1 MLDINKIRQNP
12 DEVKAGLK
20 AKEVDCD
27 AIVDQILVLDKEI
40 KGLKTATETKTAQK
54 NKIAKENGKL
64 FGQKKGMEKR
74 GEDTSALEA
83 QIEANKAT
91 SIALDAAIADDAAA
105 LKEKTT
111 EFRTCMLALPN
122 LPDADLLPGGKENN
136 EPLRYIGEKHTFDF
150 EPKHHVDL
158 CQNLGLIDYERGVKL
173 AGSGNWMYTGMG
185 ARLEWALLNYFI
197 DTHTADGY
205 DFILPPHMLEY
216 QCGETAGQFPKFAD
230 EVFKIA
236 NHPTEGGTF
245 YMLPTAEAALAS
257 IYRDEILT
265 EADLPKKFFAYTP
278 CFRREAG
285 SHRAD
290 ERGMVRGHQFNK
302 VEMFQFTTAEGSDE
316 AFEELVTKAENLVA
330 GLGLHFRTVKLAAGD
345 CSASMA
351 RTYDIE
357 ILIPSMNG
365 YKEVSSVSNAR
376 DYQARRGNCRYRR
389 ADGKLDF
396 VHTLNGSGL
405 ATSRIFPAIVEQ
417 NQRADGSVVIPE
429 VLRKYLGGIEVI
441 EKK

>member
-1 MLDINKIRQNP
+1 MLDIKKIKENP
-12 DEVKAGLK
+12 DAVKAGLK

-27 AIVDQILVLDKEI
+27 AIVDRILELDVQIRA
-40 KGLKTATETKTAQK
+40 LKTSSESKTAQK
-54 NKIAKENGKL
+54 NKLSKENGKL
-64 FGQKKGMEKR
+64 FGMKKGAEKQ
-74 GEDTSALEA
+74 GKDTAELDAQIAKNNAESSALNASIEEEA
-83 QIEANKAT
+83 AQLNTLSAEY
-91 SIALDAAIADDAAA
+91 
-105 LKEKTT
+105 
-111 EFRTCMLALPN
+111 RTCMLSLPN
-122 LPDADLLPGGKENN
+122 LPDEDLLPGGKEINH
-136 EPLRYIGEKHTFDF
+136 PLRYVGKKPEFDF

-158 CQNLGLIDYERGVKL
+158 CEGLGLIDYVRGTKL
-173 AGSGNWMYTGMG
+173 AGAGNWMYTGMG
-185 ARLEWALLNYFI
+185 ARREWALLNYFI
-197 DTHTADGY
+197 DCHTADGY

-230 EVFKIA
+230 EVYKIA
-236 NHPTEGGTF
+236 NPTDDRIH

-265 EADLPKKFFAYTP
+265 EADLPKKLFAYTP

-302 VEMFQFTTAEGSDE
+302 VEMFQFTTPETSDE
-316 AFEELVTKAENLVA
+316 AFDELVTKAEKLVE
-330 GLGLHFRTVKLAAGD
+330 GLGFHFRTVKLAAGD

-357 ILIPSMNG
+357 ILIPSMDG

-376 DYQARRGNCRYRR
+376 DYQARRGNIRYRR

-396 VHTLNGSGL
+396 VHSLNGSGL
-405 ATSRIFPAIVEQ
+405 ATSRIFPALVEQ
-417 NQRADGSVVIPE
+417 NQRADGSIVVPE
-429 VLRKYLGGIEVI
+429 CLRKYLGGLEIIEN
-441 EKK
+441 K